1 MYVGATHVGRSGRVY
16 ETPGPFATD
25 DGFISPAPLFADEA
39 TARKS
44 AIWVGVLW
52 IMATVF
58 PASSILAWSVL
69 DDGEGI
75 LANAA
80 THKSQLITWAL
91 LNLVGAVA
99 AAGVA
104 FMFYPILN
112 RVADTSVK
120 KGLALWY
127 VGTRITEGG
136 TYLVAVLAAW
146 AFLPLSRAFA
156 AAGAPAASH
165 FQTSGIVL
173 QSTSDLALTLAQ
185 SVSAIGAVMLY
196 YLLFQSS
203 LVPRWLSL
211 WGLVTAP
218 LFLIASLSLLWTGG
232 SQLHPGQ
239 YLVRPVGPA
248 GNGSGGMADRK
259 GLRRGCARLR
269 VGGRGGLRRGQSL
282 PELGQRGC
290 RRARRQLVEKRTPRC
305 PSVRE

>member
-1 MYVGATHVGRSGRVY
+1 MATISASDVRPIRSG
-16 ETPGPFATD
+16 TD
-25 DGFISPAPLFADEA
+25 DSSASSQSG
-39 TARKS
+39 ARSDRQS

-58 PASSILAWSVL
+58 PVLSILPWSAL

-104 FMFYPILN
+104 FMFYPVLS

-127 VGTRITEGG
+127 VGTRITEGCF
-136 TYLVAVLAAW
+136 YLVAVLATW
-146 AFLPLSRAFA
+146 AFLPLSREFA
-156 AAGAPAASH
+156 AAGAPDASH

-173 QSTSDLALTLAQ
+173 QTTQDLALALAQ
-185 SVSAIGAVMLY
+185 SVFAIGAVMLY
-196 YLLFQSS
+196 YLLFQSR

-211 WGLVTAP
+211 WGLVAAP
-218 LFLIASLSLLWTGG
+218 LFLIASLSLLWTGDPNSTLANILFVPLALQEMALAVWLIVKGFKAAALASG
-232 SQLHPGQ
+232 S
-239 YLVRPVGPA
+239 A
-248 GNGSGGMADRK
+248 MAE
-259 GLRRGCARLR
+259 A
-269 VGGRGGLRRGQSL
+269 
-282 PELGQRGC
+282 
-290 RRARRQLVEKRTPRC
+290 A
-305 PSVRE
+305 

>member
-1 MYVGATHVGRSGRVY
+1 VGRRSGRVY
-16 ETPGPFATD
+16 ETPAGPFATAD
-25 DGFISPAPLFADEA
+25 ELISRPPTSADEA

-58 PASSILAWSVL
+58 PASSIVPWSAL

-75 LANAA
+75 LTNAA
-80 THKSQLITWAL
+80 THKNQLITWAL

-136 TYLVAVLAAW
+136 MYLVAVLATW
-146 AFLPLSRAFA
+146 AFLPLSREFA
-156 AAGAPAASH
+156 AAGAPDASH
-165 FQTSGIVL
+165 FQTSGNVL

-185 SVSAIGAVMLY
+185 SVFAIGAVMLY
-196 YLLFQSS
+196 YLLFRSR

-211 WGLVTAP
+211 WGLVAAP
-218 LFLIASLSLLWTGG
+218 LFLVASLSFLWTGDPNSTLANILFAPLALQEMVLAVWLIVKGFDAAALASG
-232 SQLHPGQ
+232 SAIAE
-239 YLVRPVGPA
+239 VA
-248 GNGSGGMADRK
+248 
-259 GLRRGCARLR
+259 
-269 VGGRGGLRRGQSL
+269 
-282 PELGQRGC
+282 
-290 RRARRQLVEKRTPRC
+290 
-305 PSVRE
+305 